1 VYAVGDV
8 ATFPMK
14 LYSDQ
19 RRVEHVD
26 HARKS
31 AEQAVRAIKAKES
44 GESVAEYDY
53 LPYFYSRSFDVAWQF
68 YGDNDPAAPKPKFGS
83 YWVKDGRVVGVFLE
97 GGSADEYQGRQGPA
111 AGSRRRGAQE
121 GRPRVRYQNLS
132 HFQIS
137 SI

>member
-1 VYAVGDV
+1 
-8 ATFPMK
+8 MK

-53 LPYFYSRSFDVAWQF
+53 LPYFYSNDVAWQF
-68 YGDNDPAAPKPKFGS
+68 YVDNDLAAPKLKFGS
-83 YWVKDGRVVGVFLE
+83 YWVKDGRVVRVFLE
-97 GGSADEYQGRQGPA
+97 GGSADEYQAIARVA
-111 AGSRRRGAQE
+111 RAQPPVAE
-121 GRPRVRYQNLS
+121 VEELRKDGLYQNLS
-132 HFQIS
+132 LFQIS
-137 SI
+137 SL